1 MGTSKLVSFYSRVF
15 MDYVSSMDIMVYR
28 LPAEMFCED
37 PVSLGFPIH
46 DLEAALRKKL
56 LKLFFHLRTL

>member
-1 MGTSKLVSFYSRVF
+1 

-28 LPAEMFCED
+28 LPAETFSED